1 LFAVDR
7 EKLDNMRVELLRGMK
22 INELFL
28 SCMQRDGVVKHG
40 QKLDIQEVWHLF
52 TNIRVFCVKKVA
64 VLALE
69 SRHKGSI
76 APSLGSPVVDEERTR
91 PDHWWV

>member
-1 LFAVDR
+1 MLCLFAVDR

-40 QKLDIQEVWHLF
+40 QKLDVLTNLF
-52 TNIRVFCVKKVA
+52 KSDLMTLLF
-64 VLALE
+64 LA
-69 SRHKGSI
+69 G
-76 APSLGSPVVDEERTR
+76 D
-91 PDHWWV
+91 W